1 MRCDEVLA
9 LLDDHADGTLAADVA
24 ASVDDHLA
32 ACPGC
37 AGELATLRRLLGLAA
52 GLPREI
58 EPSRDLW
65 PGLAG
70 RLATAQGVVRG
81 RFGRRWQRPLAVAAA
96 AVVGVGVLLVA
107 YSLGR
112 QHGSPRVVLAPAAS
126 PLAVPA
132 GLADTTFAGAEAE
145 FSQARDALLAA
156 LEARRGTMS
165 QDTLRVVD
173 DNLRLI
179 DQAIEGISA
188 ALVDDPLNPRLANQ
202 LAAAYRRQIEL
213 LQRATGLPAAA

>member
-9 LLDDHADGTLAADVA
+9 LLDDHVDGTLAADVA
-24 ASVDDHLA
+24 ARVDHHLA
-32 ACPGC
+32 GCTGC
-37 AGELATLRRLLGLAA
+37 ARELAALRRLLGLAA
-52 GLPREI
+52 GLPRAI

-65 PGLAG
+65 PGIEGSLAA
-70 RLATAQGVVRG
+70 RQGVVRG

-96 AVVGVGVLLVA
+96 AVVAAGVLLVA

-112 QHGSPRVVLAPAAS
+112 QHGSARVVLAPSAS

-132 GLADTTFAGAEAE
+132 GLADTTFAAAEAE

-179 DQAIEGISA
+179 DQAIERISL
-188 ALVDDPLNPRLANQ
+188 ALVEDPLNPRLANQ
-202 LAAAYRRQIEL
+202 LAAAYRRQIAL
-213 LQRATGLPAAA
+213 LQRATGLPAEA